1 MDIPNSF
8 KNPPPIEEQI
18 KEAKD
23 RIDSIVNRMQ
33 NEFMKNRTLVDIT
46 PTTTSIVQITSDY
59 DKILDIINT
68 MPARLKD
75 KALNILSTP
84 NKEHA
89 VFMSVLDEYKER
101 NYAILLNH
109 LGDEEVEPG
118 LMFISS
124 TDKDAVCGMLA
135 EISNITYEK
144 AKEGFSG
151 PGEDS

>member
-1 MDIPNSF
+1 M
-8 KNPPPIEEQI
+8 
-18 KEAKD
+18 D
-23 RIDSIVNRMQ
+23 RIDGIVNRMQ
-33 NEFMKNRTLVDIT
+33 NEFLKNRTLVDIT
-46 PTTTSIVQITSDY
+46 PTTTSIVQITSDH

-68 MPARLKD
+68 MPKRLKD
-75 KALNILSTP
+75 KALNILSSP

-89 VFMSVLDEYKER
+89 IFMSVLDEDKER

-109 LGDEEVEPG
+109 LGDEETEPG

-124 TDKDAVCGMLA
+124 ADKDAVCGMLT

-151 PGEDS
+151 PEEDS